1 MRVLLTV
8 SQMLV
13 RITGV
18 LLLILGLLIWAEGMR
33 NLVLPHILLGLI
45 LVISLWV
52 LAATAARLGA
62 PMGMAVGLFILA
74 LIVLVLGVNQQSL
87 FASVPVGLIW
97 VVQVVHLLLGMA
109 AVGMAEALGGRLR
122 RAQGERVTLSSRADV

>member
-1 MRVLLTV
+1 MQVLLTV

-18 LLLILGLLIWAEGMR
+18 LLLILGLLIWVEGMR
-33 NLVLPHILLGLI
+33 NLVMPHTWLGLV

-62 PMGMAVGLFILA
+62 PVGLAAGLAVVA
-74 LIVLVLGVNQQSL
+74 LIVVVLGMTQNSL
-87 FASVPVGLIW
+87 LPGPLHWII
-97 VVQVVHLLLGMA
+97 QVLHLLIGMA
-109 AVGMAEALGGRLR
+109 AVGMAEALSGRLR
-122 RAQGERVTLSSRADV
+122 RVREASA